1 MAGAHI
7 GAIGETGR
15 VGRIV
20 TGNLFTIDHKLGKTT
35 DKSARVR
42 RDFRSF
48 LIRFPA
54 AGDFVIAFDPLRMRE
69 GGAFSAEGHPA
80 VFVEKP
86 FTGQLIVS
94 SRLCI
99 GPAFATTDGISV
111 KMDDTV
117 VPAVEIAV
125 YRDEGV
131 CFLGPFLDRSE
142 FSSWFCRI
150 DEMGS

>member
-20 TGNLFTIDHKLGKTT
+20 TGNLFTIDQKLGKTT

-69 GGAFSAEGHPA
+69 GGAFSTESQPA
-80 VFVEKP
+80 IFVEKP
-86 FTGQLIVS
+86 FAGEPIVS

-99 GPAFATTDGISV
+99 GPAFAAADGISV
-111 KMDDTV
+111 KMDDSV

-125 YRDEGV
+125 DRDEGIG
-131 CFLGPFLDRSE
+131 FLRPFLN
-142 FSSWFCRI
+142 
-150 DEMGS
+150 